1 MIDENYF
8 INVYSI
14 VLARYGAKG
23 KRYDTINITQ
33 NIAIRCISATS
44 NLTHGRQ
51 FVNERLLLLRGC
63 EPGRYSRTTIAA
75 NSRHG
80 HMRRRS
86 QTVGD
91 RQCRSATTRY
101 RHRRQWRRRRGDRQV
116 VSCTRS
122 RMIDDVV
129 SSATQPRREQRS
141 QHLAR
146 FRSDRADQQRGDE
159 W

>member
-1 MIDENYF
+1 MIECSSTVLLTHAAERDASEVISEAWF
-8 INVYSI
+8 L
-14 VLARYGAKG
+14 VLARYGPKG
-23 KRYDTINITQ
+23 KRYDTIDITQ
-33 NIAIRCISATS
+33 KISIRYDTIQCISATS

-129 SSATQPRREQRS
+129 SSAT
-141 QHLAR
+141 
-146 FRSDRADQQRGDE
+146 
-159 W
+159 

>member
-1 MIDENYF
+1 MALRENDT
-8 INVYSI
+8 IRSI
-14 VLARYGAKG
+14 SHKIS
-23 KRYDTINITQ
+23 RYDT
-33 NIAIRCISATS
+33 IRCISATS

-51 FVNERLLLLRGC
+51 FVNERLTSAAAAATASLAGTA
-63 EPGRYSRTTIAA
+63 GRRSQR
-75 NSRHG
+75 NSWHG
-80 HMRRRS
+80 HVRRRS

-91 RQCRSATTRY
+91 RKCQPATTRY
-101 RHRRQWRRRRGDRQV
+101 GHRRQWRHCRGGRQV

-129 SSATQPRREQRS
+129 CSATQPRREQRS